1 MMKKF
6 VCVVNARL
14 KSERVP
20 RKMLAPFAGSCLL
33 EIALKKL
40 LACDFLDQN
49 QLYLGAYDEEI
60 KDIGRKLGVQ
70 IYNRTY
76 ESTLEPVTMDVIYK
90 YLWDIDTEYVLEINP
105 CNPLLNSE
113 TINRALHVF
122 FEKEYK
128 SLFSVVKR
136 QNFYFNQDSSLMN
149 RFIGN
154 EKYLPT
160 LETKLI
166 EPVYEAAHCIYIWKA
181 ERVKKEGLRWNL
193 TKNDPFLFEIPPDEA
208 FDIDWP
214 WQFNLAEN
222 FYIQKFGI
230 KKN

>member
-1 MMKKF
+1 MKKF

-49 QLYLGAYDEEI
+49 QLYLGAYDEKI

-76 ESTLEPVTMDVIYK
+76 ESTLEPVTMDVVYK

>member
-1 MMKKF
+1 MKKF

-49 QLYLGAYDEEI
+49 QLYLGAYDEKI

>member
-1 MMKKF
+1 MKKF

-40 LACDFLDQN
+40 LACDFLDKDH
-49 QLYLGAYDEEI
+49 LYLGAYDEEI

-181 ERVKKEGLRWNL
+181 ERVKKEGIRWNL

>member
-49 QLYLGAYDEEI
+49 QLYLGAYDEKI

-222 FYIQKFGI
+222 FYIQNFGI

>member
-49 QLYLGAYDEEI
+49 QLYLGAYDEKI